1 MDKVIDYLN
10 QEQHPHYNGMYL
22 PSFFRIDLPN
32 ICYEEK
38 VDKFYDATDLGL
50 FVHEYMHY
58 IQNIT
63 TYNGMYWSMLEY
75 KKMKDIFEQVKKAED
90 GSLELPMSI
99 SDPKLSAISDKFDYF
114 YNGVDNKAN
123 MIKDSDQ
130 WQIRHPTVNIGG
142 LYKVPHIIDLKS
154 GGSFVIS
161 TRHIKESMAFMY
173 QCLIDKSAYNKR
185 GVPTIPYKTL
195 PLLAERN
202 YPTLAGDFKKL
213 ICICYIA
220 LQHECPGTALFGIMD
235 FARDNPQLDGQA
247 LILNS
252 YINDRVKYGVQK
264 FTLKKFFAH
273 SIVRFKKALK
283 ESIGEIDFLDRV
295 LTKADE
301 GKDLNT
307 MMHILFTDASGDIN
321 YQDLQSSIDFY
332 EIPFLDD
339 MNNTYYPQKSDK
351 TGNSEDIIKLLAMQ
365 SVYWTLTRKNEDEY
379 QCPFIKECVRNGADG
394 FLCSKRPWLVDG
406 CKYEALADM
415 INLRAKLKP
424 EYMKPI

>member
-1 MDKVIDYLN
+1 MDKVLEYLSK
-10 QEQHPHYNGMYL
+10 EQHPRYNGMYL
-22 PSFFRIDLPN
+22 PSFFRIDLPK
-32 ICYEEK
+32 ICYEDK
-38 VDKFYDATDLGL
+38 VERFYDATDLGL
-50 FVHEYMHY
+50 FVHEYVHY

-63 TYNGMYWSMLEY
+63 TYNGMYWSLLEY
-75 KKMKDIFEQVKKAED
+75 RKMKDVFKQVEEASV
-90 GSLELPMSI
+90 GSLELPLPI
-99 SDPKLSAISDKFDYF
+99 ADPKLAIISDRFDYF
-114 YNGVDNKAN
+114 YKGVDSKTNL
-123 MIKDSDQ
+123 IVDSDQ
-130 WQIRHPTVNIGG
+130 WQIRHPTVNMGK

-173 QCLIDKSAYNKR
+173 QCLIDKDAYDKK

-202 YPTLAGDFKKL
+202 YPSLVGDFKKL

-220 LQHECPGTALFGIMD
+220 LQHECPGSTLFGIMD

-252 YINDRVKYGVQK
+252 YVNDRVKYGDEQY
-264 FTLKKFFAH
+264 TLKQFFAD
-273 SIVRFKKALK
+273 SITRFKNGLK
-283 ESIGEIDFLDRV
+283 ESIGELDFLDRV

-301 GKDLNT
+301 GKDLNA
-307 MMHILFTDASGDIN
+307 MMSILYTDASGNIN
-321 YQDLQSSIDFY
+321 YQDLQSTIDFY

-351 TGNSEDIIKLLAMQ
+351 TGFSEDIIELLAMQ
-365 SVYWTLTRKNEDEY
+365 SVYWSITRKDEEEY
-379 QCPFIKECVRNGADG
+379 QCPFVKECVRNGADG
-394 FLCSKRPWLVDG
+394 YICSKKPWLVDG
-406 CKYEALADM
+406 CKYADFSNK

-424 EYMKPI
+424 EFMKPI